1 MCDKCQQLET
11 DIQRYRKRLEQSL
24 DPLTIEIQRS
34 GKLLALGPDPL
45 TIERIDGVIQEL
57 VQHKPAYALTANRS
71 ALGTST
77 GFSLRRGRKAAGLLT
92 RVIH

>member
-34 GKLLALGPDPL
+34 RKLLALGLDPL
-45 TIERIDGVIQEL
+45 SIERIDGVIREL
-57 VQHKPAYALTANRS
+57 VQHKPANAQQR
-71 ALGTST
+71 T
-77 GFSLRRGRKAAGLLT
+77 GWGRAPVFRLVAAG
-92 RVIH
+92 RPPAS

>member
-1 MCDKCQQLET
+1 MCDNCRHLEI
-11 DIQRYRKRLEQSL
+11 DIKRYRKLLERSL

-34 GKLLALGPDPL
+34 RKLLALGFDPL
-45 TIERIDGVIQEL
+45 TIKCIDGVIQEL

-71 ALGTST
+71 LGTST
-77 GFSLRRGRKAAGLLT
+77 GFFAPPRQEGRRPLA